1 MYIYTHAVPLLTSL
15 LHHDLQC
22 RRPRG
27 EQDLAYVLDLHEAVH
42 WQACVTVVVGPRALV
57 KHVPVVSLQGLE
69 TYVPED
75 VTTTVAL
82 LPENRNKNR
91 YTEVVPC
98 ALYRSTEHPI
108 M

>member
-1 MYIYTHAVPLLTSL
+1 M
-15 LHHDLQC
+15 
-22 RRPRG
+22 
-27 EQDLAYVLDLHEAVH
+27 
-42 WQACVTVVVGPRALV
+42 QACVTVVVGPRALV
-57 KHVPVVSLQGLE
+57 KHVPMVSLQGLE